1 MIYKDMQRNNQ
12 ILSYNI
18 SDYQCSEF
26 VTLHYEPVFILLSTV
41 VDTIVIDKGH
51 I

>member
-1 MIYKDMQRNNQ
+1 MTYKDLQRNNQ
-12 ILSYNI
+12 ILSHI

-26 VTLHYEPVFILLSTV
+26 VTLHYEPVFLLLSTV
-41 VDTIVIDKGH
+41 VDTTVIDKGH